1 MGKPT
6 VPCEAVGF
14 FLPCKIFFQRNSCRS
29 RISQGEVLGKIE
41 FMKTKT
47 KRKWY
52 LLGGG
57 LAFLSAGFLF
67 AFGERAGVLEK
78 LSNYPNPF
86 DSRKEETVITYQL
99 LSDQPVRIRIVDL
112 FGYVVKE
119 FHFSPG
125 SNGARSG
132 ENMVRWDGRDESGQ
146 KVSKGGYI
154 CQVSVEGERPSSGI
168 RKIGVI
174 H

>member
-1 MGKPT
+1 M
-6 VPCEAVGF
+6 
-14 FLPCKIFFQRNSCRS
+14 
-29 RISQGEVLGKIE
+29 
-41 FMKTKT
+41 KT

-57 LAFLSAGFLF
+57 VAFLSAGILF
-67 AFGERAGVLEK
+67 AFGELPKVLEK

-99 LSDQPVRIRIVDL
+99 AYEQSVRIRIVDF
-112 FGYVVKE
+112 FGYPVKE
-119 FHFSPG
+119 FYFSAG
-125 SNGARSG
+125 ETGARMG
-132 ENMVRWDGRDESGQ
+132 ENIVRWDGTDESGQ

-154 CQVSVEGERPSSGI
+154 CEVSVEGDRPSRGI
-168 RKIGVI
+168 RKIGVS